1 MSNRNM
7 LSNALWLMI
16 VVAALTVPFWGH
28 WMFALGVGLMAIA
41 YELRE
46 VPSAG
51 GRMVR
56 NGIVG
61 TRGTGPLVAV
71 RRTRDSSRP

>member
-7 LSNALWLMI
+7 LANALWLII

-28 WMFALGVGLMAIA
+28 WMFAVGVILMAIA

-46 VPSAG
+46 VPLPG
-51 GRMVR
+51 GRIARTGMVG
-56 NGIVG
+56 N
-61 TRGTGPLVAV
+61 RGTGTLVTV
-71 RRTRDSSRP
+71 RRTRDTSR